1 MHMNFRKINE
11 NALTFRILW
20 EIEKLTEADEV
31 FTSSDAQFNKRAEY
45 IRICNLAKKGV
56 LYPDH
61 LVK

>member
-1 MHMNFRKINE
+1 MNFRKINE

-31 FTSSDAQFNKRAEY
+31 VTSSDAQFNKRAEY
-45 IRICNLAKKGV
+45 IRIRNLAKEGV